1 MTNNQSE
8 ERALE
13 TVDSALDGRIGIV
26 EAAHALL
33 PLLRM
38 NSDLASQD
46 DFNLIRAV
54 ESETDDLP
62 IGQVRDHWHP
72 DSLIEKDREIARSDG
87 LWRKPMML
95 ARQRIRR
102 TLLLRRLVRNRHLNV
117 AERQIVGSVRRH
129 EVLAILRSL
138 LIANSVFPPEG
149 REGFVYEG
157 ASIGLVSSGAQI
169 MLSRADVIHPQR
181 IAERR
186 IERYEDLDAAVEA
199 FVDLEWS
206 QGIDGIPIEPSA

>member
-13 TVDSALDGRIGIV
+13 TVDSALDGCIGIV

-33 PLLRM
+33 PLL
-38 NSDLASQD
+38 NSDWASQD
-46 DFNLIRAV
+46 DFNLMRAI

-62 IGQVRDHWHP
+62 IGRVREHWHP
-72 DSLIEKDREIARSDG
+72 DSLPEKDREIARCDG
-87 LWRKPMML
+87 LWREHMIS
-95 ARQRIRR
+95 ACQRIRR
-102 TLLLRRLVRNRHLNV
+102 TLLLRRLVLNRHLNV

-138 LIANSVFPPEG
+138 LLANSVFPPEG
-149 REGFVYEG
+149 REGFFYEG
-157 ASIGLVSSGAQI
+157 ATIGRVSSGVQI
-169 MLSRADVIHPQR
+169 TLSRAYAVHPQR

-186 IERYEDLDAAVEA
+186 IERYEDLDAAIEA

-206 QGIDGIPIEPSA
+206 QGIDGIPIDPSI